1 MTPMTSQRIPVQLGE
16 RSYEIFLEPDSSRS
30 LGDRLKGLADQAK
43 VAIVTDRH
51 VARYYLK
58 PTVDSLKQAGLDPV
72 PVVVPPGERTK
83 TLATIARI
91 VDVLARHRFER
102 RSLVLALGGGVI
114 GDLAGFAASIYQRG
128 IPYVQVPTTLVA
140 QVDSSV
146 GGKTGVDHRLG
157 KNLIGAFHQPKAVI
171 IDPFMLQTLP
181 RREWIA
187 GLAEVIKYGI
197 IADETLFSFL
207 ETSMPDLLKLDA
219 QAVMRAVARS
229 CEIKAEVVAADE
241 RESDRRRILNYGHTI
256 GHALESLGGYRRLI
270 HGEAVG
276 MGLVAE
282 ADLAVHLGLCRQD
295 VSARIRRLVQAAGL
309 RDRLPS
315 KTSFG
320 ALWRAMQHDKKV
332 MGGTVIGVWPVR
344 IGEVVIRPLAEE
356 SCAAWFRTREQGAP
370 PTGAGPRKT

>member
-1 MTPMTSQRIPVQLGE
+1 MPPITSQRIPVRLGE
-16 RSYEIFLEPDSSRS
+16 RSYEIFLEPGSSRT
-30 LGDRLKGLADQAK
+30 LGDRLKRLVDAAK
-43 VAIVTDRH
+43 VGIVTDRH
-51 VARYYLK
+51 VAHHYLK
-58 PTVDSLKQAGLDPV
+58 PTLDSLEQAGLEPV
-72 PVVVPPGERTK
+72 SIVVPPGERTK
-83 TLATIARI
+83 TLATVARI
-91 VDVLARHRFER
+91 LDVLARHRFER
-102 RSLVLALGGGVI
+102 RSLVVALGGGVV

-128 IPYVQVPTTLVA
+128 IPYVQIPTTLVA

-157 KNLIGAFHQPKAVI
+157 KNLIGSFHQPKAVI

-197 IADETLFSFL
+197 IADEMLFSFL
-207 ETSMPDLLKLDA
+207 VVTMPDLLKLDP

-256 GHALESLGGYRRLI
+256 GHALESLGGYRGLI

-276 MGLVAE
+276 IGLVAE
-282 ADLAVHLGLCRQD
+282 AELAVHLGFCGKD
-295 VSARIRRLVQAAGL
+295 VSARIRRLVRAAGL
-309 RDRLPS
+309 PDHFPP

-356 SCAAWFRTREQGAP
+356 SCAEWFGTREPAATFRKPG
-370 PTGAGPRKT
+370 TRKT

>member
-1 MTPMTSQRIPVQLGE
+1 
-16 RSYEIFLEPDSSRS
+16 
-30 LGDRLKGLADQAK
+30 
-43 VAIVTDRH
+43 
-51 VARYYLK
+51 K

-72 PVVVPPGERTK
+72 PIVLPPGERTK
-83 TLATIARI
+83 TLATVARI
-91 VDVLARHRFER
+91 LDVLAKHRFER
-102 RSLVLALGGGVI
+102 RSLILALGGGVI

-171 IDPFMLQTLP
+171 IDPFMLHTLP

-197 IADETLFSFL
+197 IADESFFSFL
-207 ETSMPDLLKLDA
+207 EASMPDLLKLEA

-229 CEIKAEVVAADE
+229 CEIKAEVVASDE

-256 GHALESLGGYRRLI
+256 GHALESLGAYRRLI

-276 MGLVAE
+276 IGLVAE
-282 ADLAVHLGLCRQD
+282 ADLAVHLGICGND
-295 VSARIRRLVQAAGL
+295 VATRIRRLVKAAGL
-309 RDRLPS
+309 PDRLPAGTAFS
-315 KTSFG
+315 G
-320 ALWRAMQHDKKV
+320 LWRAMQHDKKV
-332 MGGTVIGVWPVR
+332 VGGQVVGVWPVR
-344 IGEVVIRPLAEE
+344 IGEVAIRPLVREA
-356 SCAAWFRTREQGAP
+356 CASWFETLERASNGRNRRVQ
-370 PTGAGPRKT
+370 KT

>member
-1 MTPMTSQRIPVQLGE
+1 MPPVTSQRIPVRLGE
-16 RSYEIFLEPDSSRS
+16 RSYEIFLEPGSSRS
-30 LGDRLKGLADQAK
+30 LGDRLKRLVDAAK
-43 VAIVTDRH
+43 VGIVTDRH
-51 VARYYLK
+51 VAHHYLK
-58 PTVDSLKQAGLDPV
+58 PTLDSLEQAGLEPV
-72 PVVVPPGERTK
+72 SIVVPPGERTK
-83 TLATIARI
+83 TLATVARI
-91 VDVLARHRFER
+91 LDVLARHRFER
-102 RSLVLALGGGVI
+102 RSLVLALGGGVV

-128 IPYVQVPTTLVA
+128 IPYVQIPTTLVA

-146 GGKTGVDHRLG
+146 GGKTGVDHRLA
-157 KNLIGAFHQPKAVI
+157 KNLIGSFHQPKAVI

-207 ETSMPDLLKLDA
+207 EMSMPDLLKLDP

-256 GHALESLGGYRRLI
+256 GHALESLGGYRGLI

-276 MGLVAE
+276 IGLVAE
-282 ADLAVHLGLCRQD
+282 AELAVHLGFCGKD
-295 VSARIRRLVQAAGL
+295 VSVRIRRLVQAAGL
-309 RDRLPS
+309 PDRLPP

-332 MGGTVIGVWPVR
+332 MGGTVIGVGPVR

-356 SCAAWFRTREQGAP
+356 SCAEWFGTREPAATFRKPG
-370 PTGAGPRKT
+370 TRKT